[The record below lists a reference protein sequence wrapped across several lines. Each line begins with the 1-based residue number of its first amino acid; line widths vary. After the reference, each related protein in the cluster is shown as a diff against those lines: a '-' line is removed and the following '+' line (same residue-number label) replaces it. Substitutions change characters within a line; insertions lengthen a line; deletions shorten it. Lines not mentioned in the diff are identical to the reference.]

1 MSVVAKFADAVV
13 LRLPRARGGPRR
25 FAGLLPSWRVLALA
39 FGVVLALAGTYLAA
53 RQSAVFAVRT
63 VEIRGAPPAV
73 TAQVRDTLRPLEGES
88 LLRVDLDSVASRLAA
103 IPSVQR
109 ASFDRAFPHTLRV
122 AVVAERPVAVLRR
135 GTEAWLVS
143 ARGRVIRP
151 LLRPRLS
158 SLPRIWVPATVSAA
172 AGDTLVDPPTV
183 RAVHALAAA
192 SIEGTLPARVRS
204 ATATEGKLTLQL
216 AAGTHVELA
225 DEEHLE
231 LKLAVARQVL
241 LALKPTVDG
250 WPAYLDLTVPGR
262 PVVGY
267 ASSQV
272 VSES

>member
-1 MSVVAKFADAVV
+1 MSAVAKLADAVV
-13 LRLPRARGGPRR
+13 LRLPRARVGPRR
-25 FAGLLPSWRVLALA
+25 LAGLLPSWRVLALA

-53 RQSAVFAVRT
+53 RQSAVFAVQT

-151 LLRPRLS
+151 LPRPRLS

-192 SIEGTLPARVRS
+192 SIERALPARVRS

-216 AAGTHVELA
+216 AAGTEVELA

-231 LKLAVARQVL
+231 LKLAVAREVL
-241 LALKPTVDG
+241 LALEPNVDG